1 MEYVL
6 TTVDAIFTE
15 ERQVLRKVVDDLK
28 EGKYPNLISKL
39 KGFQVLNNKSS
50 TVTPLMIFAAYRVVS
65 ILLGELPVEQF
76 FN

>member
-39 KGFQVLNNKSS
+39 KGF
-50 TVTPLMIFAAYRVVS
+50 
-65 ILLGELPVEQF
+65 
-76 FN
+76 